1 MRCKSLFVVAIAI
14 LSGAPRQAKADLTL
28 GTAGNFA
35 VLAGNSAT
43 NSGSSV
49 TTGGFVGAM
58 NSVTGYSGSTVLTG
72 GSGVSNAMTS
82 FNTAFNAAS
91 HLQPT
96 QTLSGNLSG
105 LTLTSGVYYLGSA
118 AQLSGT
124 LTLNDQGN
132 PNAQFVFQIGNA
144 LTTASGWKVVTIN
157 GGSAS
162 GNNVFWEVGN
172 AATLG
177 TNSTVEGHILAG
189 NSIVL
194 GSGATILNGSAV
206 AGNSVVLSGNNHI
219 TNTNTNT
226 LSAPEP
232 STLPFALIGGGAMMG
247 IPALGRWW
255 REGRKG

>member
-1 MRCKSLFVVAIAI
+1 MRCKSLFVVAITL

-28 GTAGNFA
+28 GTAGDFA

-43 NSGSSV
+43 SGSSV
-49 TTGGFVGAM
+49 TTGSYVGAM

-72 GSGVSNAMTS
+72 GSVVSNAMTS

-96 QTLSGNLSG
+96 QTLSGNLNG
-105 LTLTSGVYYLGSA
+105 LTLTSGVYYLGNA

-132 PNAQFVFQIGNA
+132 PHAQFVFQIGSA

-177 TNSTVEGHILAG
+177 TNSAFQGHILAG

-206 AGNSVVLSGNNHI
+206 AGNSIVLSGNNHI
-219 TNTNTNT
+219 TNTNT

>member
-1 MRCKSLFVVAIAI
+1 VVAITI

-43 NSGSSV
+43 SGSSV
-49 TTGGFVGAM
+49 TTGGYVGAM
-58 NSVTGYSGSTVLTG
+58 NSVTGYSGSTDLTG
-72 GSGVSNAMTS
+72 GSVVSNAMTS

-105 LTLTSGVYYLGSA
+105 LTLTSGVYFIANS
-118 AQLSGT
+118 AQLTGT
-124 LTLNDQGN
+124 LTLNDQSN
-132 PNAQFVFQIGNA
+132 SKAQYVFVIGNA
-144 LTTASGWKVVTIN
+144 LTTASNSQVVTIN

-162 GNNVFWEVGN
+162 GNNVFWKVGN
-172 AATLG
+172 SAMLG
-177 TNSTVEGHILAG
+177 TNSTIEGHILAG

-194 GSGATILNGSAV
+194 GSGATIQNGSALAV
-206 AGNSVVLSGNNHI
+206 NSVTLSGNNHI
-219 TNTNTNT
+219 TNT

>member
-1 MRCKSLFVVAIAI
+1 MRCKSLFVVAITI

-43 NSGSSV
+43 SGSSV
-49 TTGGFVGAM
+49 TTGGYVGAM
-58 NSVTGYSGSTVLTG
+58 NSVTGYSGSTDLTG
-72 GSGVSNAMTS
+72 GSVVSNAMTS

-96 QTLSGNLSG
+96 QTLSGNLNG
-105 LTLTSGVYYLGSA
+105 LTLTSGVYYLGNA

-132 PNAQFVFQIGNA
+132 PNAQFVFQIGSA
-144 LTTASGWKVVTIN
+144 LTTASGWKVMTIN

-177 TNSTVEGHILAG
+177 TNSTFEGHILAG

-206 AGNSVVLSGNNHI
+206 AGSSVVLSGNNHI
-219 TNTNTNT
+219 TNTNT